1 MKTFNHVK
9 LPQLDFDLQ
18 AVTTEKGRRYT
29 TPDGNA
35 YPSITTV
42 LANYNKK
49 AIMEWRERVGAEEAN
64 KISTKASN
72 RGTRFHSIC
81 ESYLLNEITPMKLS
95 AMMPDIKEMF
105 VAMREHLDYNISDV
119 YALEQALY
127 SHKLKIAGRVD
138 CIAKWKGQPAII
150 DFKTANKAKEEDWIQ
165 NYFMQCTAY
174 AIMFEELAGIPINNI
189 VVAIAVGDGTIQIFE
204 KEKEPY
210 ILPLMRY
217 IHKYEIESQ
226 QE

>member
-1 MKTFNHVK
+1 MPFNHVK

-49 AIMEWRERVGAEEAN
+49 AIMEWRERVGAEEAT

-81 ESYLLNEITPMKLS
+81 ESYLLNEMSPMKLS

-127 SHKLKIAGRVD
+127 SDNLKIAGRVD

-150 DFKTANKAKEEDWIQ
+150 DFKTANKAKDEDWIE

-204 KEKEPY
+204 KEKERY
-210 ILPLMRY
+210 VLPLMRY

>member
-1 MKTFNHVK
+1 MPFNHVK

-72 RGTRFHSIC
+72 RGTRFHSVC
-81 ESYLLNEITPMKLS
+81 ESYLLNEMSPMKLS

-127 SHKLKIAGRVD
+127 SDNLKIAGRVD

-150 DFKTANKAKEEDWIQ
+150 DFKTANKAKEEDWIE

-204 KEKEPY
+204 KEKERY
-210 ILPLMRY
+210 VLPLMRY

>member
-1 MKTFNHVK
+1 MPFNHVK

-49 AIMEWRERVGAEEAN
+49 AIMEWRERVGAEEAT

-81 ESYLLNEITPMKLS
+81 ESYLLNEMTPMKLS

-127 SHKLKIAGRVD
+127 SDNLKIAGRVD

-150 DFKTANKAKEEDWIQ
+150 DFKTANKAKEEDWIE

-204 KEKEPY
+204 KEKERY
-210 ILPLMRY
+210 VLPLMRY

>member
-42 LANYNKK
+42 LASYNKK
-49 AIMEWRERVGAEEAN
+49 AIMEWRERVGAEEAT

-81 ESYLLNEITPMKLS
+81 ESYLLNEMSPMKLS

-127 SHKLKIAGRVD
+127 SHNLKIAGRVD

-150 DFKTANKAKEEDWIQ
+150 DFKTANKAKEEDWIE

-174 AIMFEELAGIPINNI
+174 AMMFEELAGIPINNI

-204 KEKEPY
+204 KEKERY

>member
-1 MKTFNHVK
+1 MPFNHVK

-81 ESYLLNEITPMKLS
+81 ESYLLNEMTPMKLS

-127 SHKLKIAGRVD
+127 SDNLKIAGRVD

-150 DFKTANKAKEEDWIQ
+150 DFKTANKAKEEDWIE

-174 AIMFEELAGIPINNI
+174 AMMFEELAGIPINNI

-204 KEKEPY
+204 KEKERY
-210 ILPLMRY
+210 VLPLMRY

>member
-1 MKTFNHVK
+1 MPFNHVK

-49 AIMEWRERVGAEEAN
+49 AIMEWRERMGVEEAT

-81 ESYLLNEITPMKLS
+81 ESYLLNEMSPMKLS

-127 SHKLKIAGRVD
+127 SDNLKIAGRVD

-150 DFKTANKAKEEDWIQ
+150 DFKTANKAKEEDWIE

-204 KEKEPY
+204 KEKERY
-210 ILPLMRY
+210 VLPLMRY